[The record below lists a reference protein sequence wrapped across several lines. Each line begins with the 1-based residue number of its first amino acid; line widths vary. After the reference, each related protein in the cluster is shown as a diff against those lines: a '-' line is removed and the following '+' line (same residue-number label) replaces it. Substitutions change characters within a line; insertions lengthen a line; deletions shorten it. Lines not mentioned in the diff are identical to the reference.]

1 MQCINLEL
9 LSYVLTFV
17 ASNIAR
23 YRPAPWKKVIEG
35 SEELSSRMH
44 QRTEDAYSHYI
55 RGNQVLTY
63 YLDKECSFLYNI
75 KTILDFAIC
84 IFVSQ
89 GLVTAAQPAR
99 AVAEIASKHD
109 KPVLA
114 FWMGE
119 ISTKEGIEVLRR
131 SMIPT
136 YSSPSRVAKA
146 AYALYFYSRFKKS
159 LEDSSGKM

>member
-75 KTILDFAIC
+75 KTILDFPQNETWIRDQF
-84 IFVSQ
+84 IGSFV
-89 GLVTAAQPAR
+89 L
-99 AVAEIASKHD
+99 SKS
-109 KPVLA
+109 A
-114 FWMGE
+114 
-119 ISTKEGIEVLRR
+119 
-131 SMIPT
+131 
-136 YSSPSRVAKA
+136 
-146 AYALYFYSRFKKS
+146 
-159 LEDSSGKM
+159 